1 VVLADASGDSMFAQP
16 SRRGR
21 DEPLPQQPTDRLFF
35 AIFPD
40 AGAAA
45 RIARLGQ
52 ALRAQHGLKGK
63 PLATERLH
71 VSLHHVGDY
80 AGLPQHIVAAACRV
94 AATVAVRPFTVEFN
108 GAASFRGRPGNQ
120 PFVLLGDD
128 GVVGLQALQ
137 QRLGTALDTAGLGHA
152 VPRYTPHVTLVYGD
166 RPVADRAVE
175 PVGWGVHEFVL
186 VHSLLG
192 RSRYI
197 PLACFPLR
205 PER

>member
-1 VVLADASGDSMFAQP
+1 MFAQP

-21 DEPLPQQPTDRLFF
+21 EEPLPQQPTDRLFF

-40 AGAAA
+40 TGAAA
-45 RIARLGQ
+45 RIARLSQ
-52 ALRAQHGLKGK
+52 ALRAQHRVRGK
-63 PLATERLH
+63 SLATERLH

-94 AATVAVRPFTVEFN
+94 ASALAVRPFTVEFN
-108 GAASFRGRPGNQ
+108 GAASFRGRPGHQ

-128 GVVGLQALQ
+128 GIVGLQALQ
-137 QRLGTALDTAGLGHA
+137 QGLGNALDAAGLGHA
-152 VPRYTPHVTLVYGD
+152 NLHYTPHVTLVYGD
-166 RPVADRAVE
+166 RLVADRPVE
-175 PVGWGVHEFVL
+175 PITWGVREFVL

-197 PLACFPLR
+197 PL
-205 PER
+205 ERFRLNAQA